1 MTRPLTAILLAGRIR
16 PSPLREALDIPV
28 LCLPI
33 GRRGSLLDAWL
44 TLLASVPGLTEVQ
57 VVVNSPGDA
66 DAVRTAAGSSHA
78 LESCGAS
85 LRVIAEP
92 AAWRGAGGI
101 VRDVSIGVDSS
112 SIVLVCEAKR
122 LPPATLAPMFVP
134 YDTDPDISG
143 VVGLCGLDEP
153 AGVYTFSRQAL
164 DLVPRIGYFDLK
176 EQFLPAMANEERRV
190 LTARLGDWVH
200 RIRDVNSYL
209 GAVRQSMMIEG
220 AEQSAIRI
228 APRASVSGSA
238 VLDGVCVVEHGG
250 VVEDGAV
257 VHDSV
262 ILWGATVGGGSVV
275 SGSVIGPLAVVE
287 PRTRVIRS
295 VVTRSMPQSVPSMV
309 EVGGSSTGGRDTW

>member
-28 LCLPI
+28 LCLPM

-44 TLLASVPGLTEVQ
+44 TLLSSVPGLSEVQ
-57 VVVNSPGDA
+57 VVVNTPGDA
-66 DAVRTAAGSSHA
+66 DAVRTAAGSAPA
-78 LESCGAS
+78 LQACGAD

-101 VRDVSIGVDSS
+101 IRDVSIGVDSS

-122 LPPATLAPMFVP
+122 LPPATLAPMFEPFDAVGE
-134 YDTDPDISG
+134 ISG
-143 VVGLCGLDEP
+143 VVGVCGHDEP
-153 AGVYTFSRQAL
+153 AGVYAFTRQAL
-164 DLVPRIGYFDLK
+164 DLVPRVGYFDLK
-176 EQFLPAMANEERRV
+176 EQFLPAMAKEKLRV
-190 LTARLGDWVH
+190 PTARLGDWVH
-200 RIRDVNSYL
+200 RIRDLNSYL

-220 AEQSAIRI
+220 AEQAAIRI

-238 VLDGVCVVEHGG
+238 VLDGVCIVEHGG

-275 SGSVIGPLAVVE
+275 SGSVIGPLAGVE

-295 VVTRSMPQSVPSMV
+295 LVTRSMPQSVPAMV
-309 EVGGSSTGGRDTW
+309 EAGRPTSGDRATW